1 MNHII
6 IELFK
11 YSSKERELFPYID
24 AYMVALENWFGENQM
39 NDEQLVRYML
49 VGLFLRYRAANHI
62 GNDFNTI
69 TYGEWSRAILS
80 SKTIQQFEIIKK
92 SLGHPIESTDEYL
105 RLIQIE
111 DVVDFTKRLFNFVI
125 MGPSHLKNQSIE

>member
-1 MNHII
+1 MNDMI

-11 YSSKERELFPYID
+11 YSSKERELIPYID
-24 AYMVALENWFGENQM
+24 AYMTVLENWLGENRM

-49 VGLFLRYRAANHI
+49 VGLFLHYRAANHM
-62 GNDFNTI
+62 GNDFNTN

-80 SKTIQQFEIIKK
+80 SKTTQQFKTINKF
-92 SLGHPIESTDEYL
+92 LRHPIESTDEYL
-105 RLIQIE
+105 RLLQIK
-111 DVVDFTKRLFNFVI
+111 DVVDFTKRLFDFVI